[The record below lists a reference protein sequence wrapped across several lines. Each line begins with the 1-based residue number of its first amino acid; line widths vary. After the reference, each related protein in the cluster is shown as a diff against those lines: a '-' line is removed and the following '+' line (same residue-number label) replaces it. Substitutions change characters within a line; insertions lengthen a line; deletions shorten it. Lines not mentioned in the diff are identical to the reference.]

1 MKWKQEGLWVRKQTQ
16 QSFEM
21 SPAKTVWSGYKCTK
35 TFKEQDD
42 NGIKSYVCSVV
53 VHGIGL
59 GTTDLTHLSSSLTC
73 PELGVWTGLW
83 SGSEECVRRH
93 T

>member
-16 QSFEM
+16 QSYEM

-42 NGIKSYVCSVV
+42 NGIKSYVCSGV

-59 GTTDLTHLSSSLTC
+59 GTTDPTHLSSASPALSWAYGLASGAA
-73 PELGVWTGLW
+73 PRGV
-83 SGSEECVRRH
+83 
-93 T
+93 